1 MWVELLLALQLNLSL
16 AERQN
21 EVTHPHHN
29 YSVAQH
35 LQSHN
40 VGSHLHPHQ
49 QGYWSIEHLQHSK
62 SSEIVKNQGDQ
73 LHACWQA
80 AIEASHAL

>member
-49 QGYWSIEHLQHSK
+49 QGY
-62 SSEIVKNQGDQ
+62 
-73 LHACWQA
+73 
-80 AIEASHAL
+80 